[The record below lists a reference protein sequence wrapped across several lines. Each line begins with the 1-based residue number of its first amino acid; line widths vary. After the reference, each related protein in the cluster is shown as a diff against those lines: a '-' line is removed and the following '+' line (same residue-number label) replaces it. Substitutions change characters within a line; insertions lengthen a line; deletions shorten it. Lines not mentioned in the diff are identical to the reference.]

1 MAKGQIKQAQER
13 IDKRQFET
21 LCGMQCTEE
30 EICSVFEVSKDTLLR
45 WCKNTYEST
54 ATIPEGGTYQPN
66 TIIRRFGQCCQMAN
80 NAMELNGQGYYDVAV
95 TATVIGTVAGNVTMT
110 VYQDGAAVPGMN
122 ATQTIKAVGD
132 TVTLGTSGIVRVYCG
147 KNSST
152 LTVVIGGQAVT
163 GSNLAIDITKQ

>member
-1 MAKGQIKQAQER
+1 M
-13 IDKRQFET
+13 
-21 LCGMQCTEE
+21 
-30 EICSVFEVSKDTLLR
+30 S
-45 WCKNTYEST
+45 CKSAIYAVNTST

-95 TATVIGTVAGNVTMT
+95 TATVVGTAVGNVTMA
-110 VYQDGAAVPGMN
+110 VYQDGTAVPGMN
-122 ATQTIKAVGD
+122 ASQTVKAIGD

>member
-1 MAKGQIKQAQER
+1 MSCRSAIYA
-13 IDKRQFET
+13 
-21 LCGMQCTEE
+21 
-30 EICSVFEVSKDTLLR
+30 V
-45 WCKNTYEST
+45 NTST
-54 ATIPEGGTYQPN
+54 ATIPEGGAYQPN

-95 TATVIGTVAGNVTMT
+95 TATVSGTVAGNVTMT

-132 TVTLGTSGIVRVYCG
+132 TVTLGTSGIVRVYYG

-152 LTVVIGGQAVT
+152 LTIVIGEQAVT
-163 GSNLAIDITKQ
+163 GNNLAIDITKQ

>member
-1 MAKGQIKQAQER
+1 M
-13 IDKRQFET
+13 
-21 LCGMQCTEE
+21 
-30 EICSVFEVSKDTLLR
+30 S
-45 WCKNTYEST
+45 CKSAIYAVNTST
-54 ATIPEGGTYQPN
+54 ATIPEGGTHQPN

>member
-1 MAKGQIKQAQER
+1 MSCRSAIY
-13 IDKRQFET
+13 
-21 LCGMQCTEE
+21 
-30 EICSVFEVSKDTLLR
+30 SV
-45 WCKNTYEST
+45 NTST
-54 ATIPEGGTYQPN
+54 ATILEGGTYQPN

-80 NAMELNGQGYYDVAV
+80 NAMQLNGQGYYDVAV
-95 TATVIGTVAGNVTMT
+95 TATVTGTVAGNVTMT

-152 LTVVIGGQAVT
+152 LTIVIGGQAVT
-163 GSNLAIDITKQ
+163 GNNLAIDITKQ

>member
-1 MAKGQIKQAQER
+1 M
-13 IDKRQFET
+13 
-21 LCGMQCTEE
+21 
-30 EICSVFEVSKDTLLR
+30 S
-45 WCKNTYEST
+45 CKSAIYAVNTST
-54 ATIPEGGTYQPN
+54 VTIPEDGNYQPN
-66 TIIRRFGQCCQMAN
+66 IIIRRFGQCCQMAN
-80 NAMELNGQGYYDVAV
+80 NVMELNGQGYYDVAV

-132 TVTLGTSGIVRVYCG
+132 TVTLGTSGIVRLYCG

>member
-1 MAKGQIKQAQER
+1 M
-13 IDKRQFET
+13 
-21 LCGMQCTEE
+21 
-30 EICSVFEVSKDTLLR
+30 S
-45 WCKNTYEST
+45 CKSAIYAVNTST

-80 NAMELNGQGYYDVAV
+80 NAMELNGQGYYDVA
-95 TATVIGTVAGNVTMT
+95 GGVTMT

-147 KNSST
+147 KNSSM

>member
-1 MAKGQIKQAQER
+1 M
-13 IDKRQFET
+13 
-21 LCGMQCTEE
+21 
-30 EICSVFEVSKDTLLR
+30 S
-45 WCKNTYEST
+45 CKSAIYAVNTST
-54 ATIPEGGTYQPN
+54 ANIPEGGTYQPN

>member
-1 MAKGQIKQAQER
+1 M
-13 IDKRQFET
+13 
-21 LCGMQCTEE
+21 
-30 EICSVFEVSKDTLLR
+30 S
-45 WCKNTYEST
+45 CKSAIYAVNTST
-54 ATIPEGGTYQPN
+54 VTIPEGGNYQPN
-66 TIIRRFGQCCQMAN
+66 IIIRRFGQCCQMAN

-95 TATVIGTVAGNVTMT
+95 TATVVGTVAGNVTLT
-110 VYQDGAAVPGMN
+110 VYQDGTAVPGMN

-152 LTVVIGGQAVT
+152 LTVVIDCQAVT

>member
-1 MAKGQIKQAQER
+1 M
-13 IDKRQFET
+13 
-21 LCGMQCTEE
+21 
-30 EICSVFEVSKDTLLR
+30 S
-45 WCKNTYEST
+45 CKSAIYAVNTST
-54 ATIPEGGTYQPN
+54 ATIPEGGIYQPN

-95 TATVIGTVAGNVTMT
+95 TATVVGTAVGNVTMS
-110 VYQDGAAVPGMN
+110 VYQDGTAVPGMN
-122 ATQTIKAVGD
+122 ASQTIKAIGD
-132 TVTLGTSGIVRVYCG
+132 TVTLGTSGIVRLYCG

>member
-1 MAKGQIKQAQER
+1 M
-13 IDKRQFET
+13 
-21 LCGMQCTEE
+21 
-30 EICSVFEVSKDTLLR
+30 S
-45 WCKNTYEST
+45 CKSAIYAVNTST
-54 ATIPEGGTYQPN
+54 VAIPEGGNYQPN

-122 ATQTIKAVGD
+122 ATQTVKAVGD

-152 LTVVIGGQAVT
+152 LTIVIGGQAVA
-163 GSNLAIDITKQ
+163 GNNLAIDITKQ

>member
-1 MAKGQIKQAQER
+1 MSCRSAIYA
-13 IDKRQFET
+13 
-21 LCGMQCTEE
+21 
-30 EICSVFEVSKDTLLR
+30 V
-45 WCKNTYEST
+45 NTST
-54 ATIPEGGTYQPN
+54 VTIPEGGNYQPN

-152 LTVVIGGQAVT
+152 LTIVIGGQAVT

>member
-1 MAKGQIKQAQER
+1 MSCRSAIYA
-13 IDKRQFET
+13 
-21 LCGMQCTEE
+21 
-30 EICSVFEVSKDTLLR
+30 V
-45 WCKNTYEST
+45 NTSM

>member
-1 MAKGQIKQAQER
+1 MSCRSAIYA
-13 IDKRQFET
+13 
-21 LCGMQCTEE
+21 
-30 EICSVFEVSKDTLLR
+30 V
-45 WCKNTYEST
+45 NTST
-54 ATIPEGGTYQPN
+54 ATIPEGGNYQPN

-95 TATVIGTVAGNVTMT
+95 TATVTGTVAGNVTMT

-132 TVTLGTSGIVRVYCG
+132 AVTLGTSGIVRVYCG

>member
-1 MAKGQIKQAQER
+1 M
-13 IDKRQFET
+13 
-21 LCGMQCTEE
+21 
-30 EICSVFEVSKDTLLR
+30 S
-45 WCKNTYEST
+45 CKSAIYAVNTS
-54 ATIPEGGTYQPN
+54 AVAIPEGGNYQPN